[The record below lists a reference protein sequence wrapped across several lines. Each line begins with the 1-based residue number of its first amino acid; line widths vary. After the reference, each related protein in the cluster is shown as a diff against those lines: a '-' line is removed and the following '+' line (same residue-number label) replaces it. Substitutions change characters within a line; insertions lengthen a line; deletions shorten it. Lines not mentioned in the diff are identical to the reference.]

1 MECGGHYG
9 ALNNDWVECHQNPQI
24 DSATIA
30 SVVCRINPRPEG
42 GKMFLVG
49 FCPVTKKK
57 TKQKKKTTTKKKKEN
72 KPKKKTNGFAKK
84 NFYTKQKLKIK
95 IKNKNWGCK
104 F

>member
-57 TKQKKKTTTKKKKEN
+57 TNKKKQQQQKKKKKKTKTKEN
-72 KPKKKTNGFAKK
+72 KRF
-84 NFYTKQKLKIK
+84 
-95 IKNKNWGCK
+95 
-104 F
+104 